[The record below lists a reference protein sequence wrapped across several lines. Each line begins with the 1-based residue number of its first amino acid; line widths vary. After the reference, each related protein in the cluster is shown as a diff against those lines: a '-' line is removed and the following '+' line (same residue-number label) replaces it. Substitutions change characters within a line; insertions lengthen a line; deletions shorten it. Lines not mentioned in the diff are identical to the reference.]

1 MKENLILYEFR
12 RYFESYMLKAFLS
25 FEKLNVMSKDE
36 LFIRLDSINFEM
48 QKQTNAGYVLK

>member
-12 RYFESYMLKAFLS
+12 RYFELYMLKAFLS
-25 FEKLNVMSKDE
+25 FEKLNV
-36 LFIRLDSINFEM
+36 IRLDSINFEM

>member
-12 RYFESYMLKAFLS
+12 RYFELYMLKAFLS

-36 LFIRLDSINFEM
+36 FRLDSINFEM